1 MVVRKVTKKN
11 SLIELNSMYEM
22 VKGELDSAYREMKE
36 KITPAFIEDLKDILK
51 TVTKGKYNNVYIDN
65 DNNILIETQNGTYQ
79 EVDRLSTGTIDLIYL
94 ALRISAAKEIS
105 NENIPI
111 IMDESFAYYDTE
123 RMTEI
128 IKYLQNL
135 PNRQVIIFT
144 CSEREIN
151 ILTKKQIPYNQI
163 TL

>member
-1 MVVRKVTKKN
+1 
-11 SLIELNSMYEM
+11 M

-163 TL
+163 TLQSK